1 MSESNTAREPAP
13 PPPVVAKGPEA
24 VHGSHEEF
32 IANGLLLRI
41 AGEDEQAL
49 RELYDLW
56 AAVLLGI
63 ALRLL
68 RDRTMAEEAVQDAF
82 VRMWRQAAAYDPGQG
97 RPFVWAYTILRS
109 ICLDRLRKNGRK
121 KRGNGLVPEAVSGS
135 EADEAAQSEI
145 ICREVT
151 EQIMRGMAGLSEAE
165 RRCLELYVFHEYTQQ
180 EIASE
185 IRSPLGTIK
194 TRVRRALSR
203 LRKSIER
210 HE

>member
-1 MSESNTAREPAP
+1 MSESSIAREPELSPAVKSAGAP
-13 PPPVVAKGPEA
+13 
-24 VHGSHEEF
+24 HGSQEEF

-41 AGEDEQAL
+41 AAADERAL

-68 RDRTMAEEAVQDAF
+68 RDRSAAEEAVQDAF
-82 VRMWRQAAAYDPGQG
+82 VRMWRLAAEYDPAQG
-97 RPFVWAYTILRS
+97 RPFVWAYTILRG

-121 KRGNGLVPEAVSGS
+121 KRGGGLVFEAVSGA
-135 EADEAAQSEI
+135 EADEAARSGI

-151 EQIMRGMAGLSEAE
+151 EQIMRGMAELTEAE
-165 RRCLELYVFHEYTQQ
+165 RRCLELYVFQEYTQQ

-185 IRSPLGTIK
+185 TRSPLGTIK
-194 TRVRRALSR
+194 TRVRRSLGR
-203 LRKSIER
+203 LREIIER